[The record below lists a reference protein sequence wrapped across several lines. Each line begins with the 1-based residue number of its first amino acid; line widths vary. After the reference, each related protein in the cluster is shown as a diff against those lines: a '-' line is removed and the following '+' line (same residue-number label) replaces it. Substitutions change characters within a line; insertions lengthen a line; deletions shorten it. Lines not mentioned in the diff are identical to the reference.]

1 MVNSNSDYSV
11 VSNSEAASI
20 INRFTP
26 EMIED
31 IINNAIAN
39 KFRNYTNQLVN
50 IVAAIDQNN
59 KVAMISLPDFANE
72 IKQNGDELYLSI
84 ISKICSA
91 HNLTFIGDTNSDLYS
106 VAYTMYDFFISQF
119 NLYMYNFFTTYINR
133 EKNALYENLE
143 LSNRKKETPQ
153 YSKKIYKNDSPK
165 LAIIHANLEYVI
177 DNIFSYDID
186 FNTFVD
192 YACIPDRVKG
202 NFLMSNLVDNGN
214 FFKNFVV
221 PYYQANYGLITS
233 SIRFELQGLG
243 TTDISDV
250 I

>member
-1 MVNSNSDYSV
+1 MINSNSDYSV
-11 VSNSEAASI
+11 VSNAEAASI

-50 IVAAIDQNN
+50 IVSAIDQNN
-59 KVAMISLPDFANE
+59 KIAMASLPDFSNE
-72 IKQNGDELYLSI
+72 IKQTGEELYMSI
-84 ISKICSA
+84 IQKICTA
-91 HNLTFIGDTNSDLYS
+91 HNLTFVGDTSTDLYS
-106 VAYTMYDFFISQF
+106 TAYVLYDFFISQF

-133 EKNALYENLE
+133 ERNTLFENLE
-143 LSNRKKETPQ
+143 LANKKKENSG
-153 YSKKIYKNDSPK
+153 YSKKIYKNDNPK
-165 LAIIHANLEYVI
+165 LAVIHANLEYVI

-202 NFLMSNLVDNGN
+202 QFIQSTVLDNGD

-221 PYYQANYGLITS
+221 PYYKANYGLITS
-233 SIRFELQGLG
+233 SIRFELQGLS
-243 TTDISDV
+243 TTEISD
-250 I
+250 II